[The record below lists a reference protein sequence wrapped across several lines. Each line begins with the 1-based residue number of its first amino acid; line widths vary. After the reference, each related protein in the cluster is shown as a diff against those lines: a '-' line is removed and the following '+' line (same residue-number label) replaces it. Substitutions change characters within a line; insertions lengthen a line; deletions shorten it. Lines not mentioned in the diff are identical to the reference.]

1 MSASHGSPDAWKP
14 RPPRVRPEAP
24 RLGRFAVDHAF
35 EEILA
40 EANHAL
46 GPLEERLTAAAP
58 APTQP
63 MIILCYPP
71 RSGSTLFGQ
80 LLARTRAFHYVTNF
94 MARFWEAPYLAG
106 LIEQKLGVREAPFTA
121 EVESAYGVTKQP
133 HEPHEF
139 GFFWNS
145 RLVFAGDTH
154 RVAQALMPEH
164 RTEGLRNELGALMS
178 LYDQPFFVKSD
189 LVGLNVE
196 YFSRLFDDV
205 RFVVL
210 RRDPLFIAQS
220 IYRARLQLYGDP
232 RVYWSTRPS
241 NEAHAQD
248 VPPADQIAL
257 QVNGIYQDIYN
268 GLRTTGAPFVE
279 VQYES
284 LCRRPRAEIARVL
297 DFAGLGERSLS
308 RLPERLPLSSR
319 HTLPR
324 NIIQQLIRALAV
336 QN

>member
-1 MSASHGSPDAWKP
+1 MSARPSSREAWKP
-14 RPPRVRPEAP
+14 RSPRVRPEAP

-46 GPLEERLTAAAP
+46 GPIEERLAAAAP

-63 MIILCYPP
+63 MIVVCYPP
-71 RSGSTLFGQ
+71 RSGSTVFGQ
-80 LLARTRAFHYVTNF
+80 LLARTRAFNYVTNF

-106 LIEQKLGVREAPFTA
+106 LIERKLGMREAAFTPEA
-121 EVESAYGVTKQP
+121 QSTYGVTRQP

-145 RLVFAGDTH
+145 RLVFANETH

-164 RTEGLRNELGALMS
+164 RTEGLRNELRALMS

-210 RRDPLFIAQS
+210 RRDPLYIAQS

-248 VPPADQIAL
+248 LPPADQIAM
-257 QVNGIYQDIYN
+257 QINGIYKDIYN
-268 GLRTTGAPFVE
+268 GLRSTGAPYVE
-279 VQYES
+279 VQYET
-284 LCRRPRAEIARVL
+284 LCQHPRAEIARVL
-297 DFAGLGERSLS
+297 DFAGLDGESLS
-308 RLPERLPLSSR
+308 RLPERLPLSNR
-319 HTLPR
+319 HTLPK
-324 NIIQQLIRALAV
+324 NVIQQLIRALGV
-336 QN
+336 HD